1 MAQSPRVYLLHFLL
15 PLGTARF
22 GDTHLPLASSSRLR
36 GAPDEALSAQI
47 CRIAPV
53 FSSLLRGGSC
63 PGCACGGWKEGW
75 ERRGTT
81 KRCTTRWRRASP
93 RGKTTTKKRYLFL
106 RNVICSRYISS
117 GHHNIIYIYK
127 TLKKVMLLHI
137 QRTLSIVS
145 RFREGKKQTPKTI
158 LCIFHLVS
166 GEQAFQF
173 YGRDIETLKRTYQ
186 K

>member
-1 MAQSPRVYLLHFLL
+1 MSSAV
-15 PLGTARF
+15 GTYHL
-22 GDTHLPLASSSRLR
+22 DTTILY
-36 GAPDEALSAQI
+36 
-47 CRIAPV
+47 
-53 FSSLLRGGSC
+53 
-63 PGCACGGWKEGW
+63 
-75 ERRGTT
+75 TY
-81 KRCTTRWRRASP
+81 TRH
-93 RGKTTTKKRYLFL
+93 KK
-106 RNVICSRYISS
+106 
-117 GHHNIIYIYK
+117 
-127 TLKKVMLLHI
+127 KKVMLLHI

>member
-1 MAQSPRVYLLHFLL
+1 MSGLRLRRLEGGV
-15 PLGTARF
+15 GEAR
-22 GDTHLPLASSSRLR
+22 GYKEVHNEVAESLSSR
-36 GAPDEALSAQI
+36 QNNN
-47 CRIAPV
+47 
-53 FSSLLRGGSC
+53 
-63 PGCACGGWKEGW
+63 
-75 ERRGTT
+75 
-81 KRCTTRWRRASP
+81 
-93 RGKTTTKKRYLFL
+93 KKKIFIFKKCHLQSVHIIWTPQY
-106 RNVICSRYISS
+106 YI
-117 GHHNIIYIYK
+117 HIQDI
-127 TLKKVMLLHI
+127 KKKKGMLLHI